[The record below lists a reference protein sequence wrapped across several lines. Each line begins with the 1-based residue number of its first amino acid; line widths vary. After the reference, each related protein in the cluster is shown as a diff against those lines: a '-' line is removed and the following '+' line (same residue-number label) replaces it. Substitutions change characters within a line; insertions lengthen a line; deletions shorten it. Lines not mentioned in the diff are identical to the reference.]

1 MSAYETLAGAYDGL
15 TYDVDY
21 EAVADYA
28 EKLAQNLGKK
38 PNSILD
44 LACGTGSLSLIL
56 AERGYEVMGLD
67 ISPEMLTEA
76 MNKVEGLEE
85 NRPLF
90 ICQPMEELELPYE
103 VDMAI
108 CCLDGIN
115 YVTDPA
121 DCQEAFNRVYDNLSE
136 GGLFLFDIN
145 SAYKLENLDGQVF
158 LDENDDTY
166 CVWRTEFDQDTNICY
181 YGMDIFKRD
190 GQVWQRSCEEHQE
203 YAYSVE
209 QLTDFLKQ
217 AGFAS
222 VAVYG
227 CLTTEPPAPDEQ
239 RIYILATKEQS
250 ND

>member
-21 EAVADYA
+21 GAVADFA
-28 EKLAQNLGKK
+28 EKLSPQK
-38 PNSILD
+38 PISILD

-67 ISPEMLTEA
+67 ISVEMLTEA
-76 MNKVEGLEE
+76 MGKVEHLEE

-90 ICQPMEELELPYE
+90 ICQPMEKLELPYG

-115 YVTDPA
+115 YLTELA
-121 DCQEAFNRVYDNLSE
+121 DCQETFRRVFDNLND
-136 GGLFLFDIN
+136 GGTFLFDIN
-145 SAYKLENLDGQVF
+145 SPYKLKHLHGQVF
-158 LDENDDTY
+158 LDENEDTY

-181 YGMDIFKRD
+181 YGMDIFRRE
-190 GQVWQRSCEEHQE
+190 GHVWHRSGEEHQE

-209 QLTDFLKQ
+209 QLTEFLKQ
-217 AGFAS
+217 AGFATVS
-222 VAVYG
+222 VYG
-227 CLTTEPPAPDEQ
+227 CLTTEAPTPEEQ
-239 RIYILATKEQS
+239 RIYIFATKEQT